1 MARHWKCW
9 HPELNK
15 NDYMPNKSRNASFP
29 NYPRRSFDST
39 SPSMDPVSLPSK
51 MIRIDSIEVEPPAK
65 MIRIDASQ
73 PVTIRSGLF
82 DPVTTNKT
90 LLNDPIKSSTSSL
103 VAKSHIAESFMTIKA
118 EPLEDSCDSIGVEGH
133 TEEVQF
139 KVEDNPHIQEEPV
152 DVGGYPHTQGEPV
165 EVDNYSPVTHNLVV
179 RNGSYVCSFQG
190 CDYKSKYNSNMWR
203 HQRKYSHFAA
213 DVTSKF

>member
-29 NYPRRSFDST
+29 RRSFAST
-39 SPSMDPVSLPSK
+39 SPLMDPVSLPSK